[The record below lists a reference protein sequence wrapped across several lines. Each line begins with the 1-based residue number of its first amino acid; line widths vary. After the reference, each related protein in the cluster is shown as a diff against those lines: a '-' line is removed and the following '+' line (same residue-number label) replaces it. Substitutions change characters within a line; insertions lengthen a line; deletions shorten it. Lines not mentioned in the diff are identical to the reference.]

1 MTATASMDTRRIH
14 GFCGLCI
21 ARCGT
26 VATVENGRFTR
37 LDPDPM
43 HPTGAALCAKGRAA
57 PEIVYARDRLTKP
70 LERTRP
76 KGDPDP
82 GWREISWDDALAGIA
97 MQMQRIS
104 SEHGP
109 EAFAVSVSSPST
121 TAIGD
126 SAPFIRRLMN
136 AYGTPNL
143 VHALEV
149 CGWGRGGAT
158 QVRLGC
164 RQRCDWWWRW
174 RHGRHRE
181 CRLYHSLGLQPL
193 VDAPHTCNG
202 DHRRPETRRQA
213 DRHRSAAGRPR
224 Q

>member
-14 GFCGLCI
+14 GFCGLSN

-37 LDPDPM
+37 LDPDPT

-76 KGDPDP
+76 KDDPDP
-82 GWREISWDDALAGIA
+82 GWREISWGDALARIA

-126 SAPFIRRLMN
+126 SAPQSLPLHGEVLVGRRHPGIAEQLPRPLSHLHRLPFSLPCFRPHWLRPQSVRT
-136 AYGTPNL
+136 G
-143 VHALEV
+143 
-149 CGWGRGGAT
+149 CGRGDMSY
-158 QVRLGC
+158 L
-164 RQRCDWWWRW
+164 QRC
-174 RHGRHRE
+174 
-181 CRLYHSLGLQPL
+181 QP
-193 VDAPHTCNG
+193 
-202 DHRRPETRRQA
+202 
-213 DRHRSAAGRPR
+213 
-224 Q
+224 